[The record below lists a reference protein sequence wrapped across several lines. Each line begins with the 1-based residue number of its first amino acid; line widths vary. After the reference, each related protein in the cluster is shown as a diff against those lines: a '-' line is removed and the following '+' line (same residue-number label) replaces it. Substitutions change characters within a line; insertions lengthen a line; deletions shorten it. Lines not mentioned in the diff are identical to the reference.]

1 MNGGKSVEIANNDI
15 SGNTIDIDCSNI
27 GNVGNIT
34 ADIVNINIQSYG
46 ILSEFISYMNALPL
60 EKQVKIMQ
68 FALKQKNN

>member
-1 MNGGKSVEIANNDI
+1 METSNNAT

-34 ADIVNINIQSYG
+34 ATTVNINIQAYG

>member
-1 MNGGKSVEIANNDI
+1 MEIANNDI

-34 ADIVNINIQSYG
+34 ADTVNINIQSYG